1 MTEVKIK
8 KEEVKRPKTQKDD
21 CLAVIKTGGKQYLV
35 EVGKSYNFE
44 KLPGKEGDSVTFE
57 DVLLLIEGEDIK
69 IGKPRV
75 EGSRVTAKIASQFQ
89 DKKVDVFKYKKRKRY
104 RKSYGHRQELT
115 KVEILEIK

>member
-57 DVLLLIEGEDIK
+57 DVLLLIEGE
-69 IGKPRV
+69 
-75 EGSRVTAKIASQFQ
+75 E
-89 DKKVDVFKYKKRKRY
+89 
-104 RKSYGHRQELT
+104 
-115 KVEILEIK
+115 